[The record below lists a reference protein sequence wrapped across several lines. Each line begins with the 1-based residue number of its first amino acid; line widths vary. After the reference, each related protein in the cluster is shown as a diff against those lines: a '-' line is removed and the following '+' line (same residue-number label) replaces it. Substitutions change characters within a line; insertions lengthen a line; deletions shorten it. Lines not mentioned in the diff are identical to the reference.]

1 MHCAPDVLIGEL
13 RLIAFLQH
21 LHELLVVITSIYVTL
36 PCTFGQE
43 ILYLNLHLCCAGMP
57 ITVAMIRTRHQL
69 HKLMDLVN
77 VQPLY
82 QLHRE
87 LFMRSWCVVIA
98 VSVYAGYHRYLM
110 HWV

>member
-21 LHELLVVITSIYVTL
+21 LHELLVVITSM
-36 PCTFGQE
+36 FGQE
-43 ILYLNLHLCCAGMP
+43 ILYLNLNLCCAGMP

-77 VQPLY
+77 FQPLY

-98 VSVYAGYHRYLM
+98 VSV
-110 HWV
+110 